1 MTSVSVLKF
10 WRVRQNHQTG
20 KQKAQGIEVVV
31 FIAGRA
37 HKGYGSD
44 APWNHELPT
53 AAAVT
58 FTTQRRFCK
67 YLAYFMS
74 RPTAHGD
81 RAAKGI
87 SGNGTLA
94 VRLCRG
100 ATVWTKELLAT

>member
-1 MTSVSVLKF
+1 
-10 WRVRQNHQTG
+10 VRQNHQTG
-20 KQKAQGIEVVV
+20 KEKAQGIEVVV
-31 FIAGRA
+31 FIAGMT
-37 HKGYGSD
+37 HGGYGSD
-44 APWNHELPT
+44 AAWDYELPT

-81 RAAKGI
+81 RAAKGT